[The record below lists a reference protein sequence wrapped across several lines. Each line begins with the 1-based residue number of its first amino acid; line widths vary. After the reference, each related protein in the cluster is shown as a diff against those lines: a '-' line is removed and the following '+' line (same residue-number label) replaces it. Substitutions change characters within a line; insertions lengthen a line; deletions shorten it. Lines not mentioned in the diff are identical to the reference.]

1 LSAVGVSSQPL
12 TVDQPSAREKSLP
25 DIDLLKNLELY
36 RTCSLW
42 AIRIKAVRGNASI
55 GQTAVAGEVIYVV
68 YGAIAAALFFDFV
81 NGFHDAANSIAT
93 VVGTRV
99 LRPLQAVSIAATAN
113 FIGPFIFGTAVAA
126 TVGKGIITPEFS
138 TLYVIFAGLIGAIVW
153 DLITWWFG
161 LPSSSSH
168 ALIGG
173 LVGSALIAGGL
184 EGIVFSGIEKVL
196 TFMVVSPAIGFV
208 IAAGFTVAIML
219 AFRRTPSAKVN
230 RAFGKLQVVSS
241 AFFSLTHGANDGQKT
256 MGVITALLIAGGLLD
271 AKEFT
276 VPLWVILS
284 AAAAIALGTF
294 FGGWRIVKT
303 MAFRLTNLKPFQG
316 FAAETGG
323 GAILTSMAWLG
334 IPVSTT
340 HAISG
345 AIMGTGSTKRLS
357 AVRWGLGK
365 RIVYA
370 WIITIPAS
378 AGIAA
383 GVLLLMN
390 AIGLR

>member
-1 LSAVGVSSQPL
+1 MAQEI
-12 TVDQPSAREKSLP
+12 QMM
-25 DIDLLKNLELY
+25 I
-36 RTCSLW
+36 
-42 AIRIKAVRGNASI
+42 
-55 GQTAVAGEVIYVV
+55 

-99 LRPLQAVSIAATAN
+99 LKPIQAVGLAAAAN
-113 FIGPFIFGTAVAA
+113 FAGPFVFGTAVAA
-126 TVGKGIITPEFS
+126 TVGKGIIQPEFS
-138 TLYVIFAGLIGAIVW
+138 TVYVILAGLSGAIIW
-153 DLITWWFG
+153 DLLTWWFG

-173 LVGSALIAGGL
+173 LVGSALLAGGL
-184 EGIVFSGIEKVL
+184 QGLVFDGIQKVL
-196 TFMVVSPAIGFV
+196 TFMVVSPALGFA
-208 IAAGFTVAIML
+208 IAGGFAVTIMYL
-219 AFRRTPSAKVN
+219 LRGRNPVRVN
-230 RAFGKLQVVSS
+230 RVFGRLQIVSS

-256 MGVITALLIAGGLLD
+256 MGVITALLIAGGFLD
-271 AKEFT
+271 SKSFV
-276 VPLWVILS
+276 VPAPVIFG

-303 MAFRLTNLKPFQG
+303 MAFRLTNLKPYQG
-316 FAAETGG
+316 FCAETGG

-345 AIMGTGSTKRLS
+345 AIMGVGATKRIS
-357 AVRWGLGK
+357 AVRWGLGR

-378 AGIAA
+378 AGLAAIILLGIRAFIAPA
-383 GVLLLMN
+383 P
-390 AIGLR
+390 

>member
-1 LSAVGVSSQPL
+1 MA
-12 TVDQPSAREKSLP
+12 EE
-25 DIDLLKNLELY
+25 I
-36 RTCSLW
+36 
-42 AIRIKAVRGNASI
+42 IF
-55 GQTAVAGEVIYVV
+55 VV
-68 YGAIAAALFFDFV
+68 YGAIAVALFFDFV

-99 LRPLQAVSIAATAN
+99 LRPLYAVTMAAVAN
-113 FIGPFIFGTAVAA
+113 FAGPFVFGTAVAA
-126 TVGKGIITPEFS
+126 TVGKGIIQPEFS
-138 TLYVIFAGLIGAIVW
+138 TVYVILGGLVGAIIW
-153 DLITWWFG
+153 DLVTWWLG

-173 LVGSALIAGGL
+173 LVGSALMAAGSQAVIFDGMQR
-184 EGIVFSGIEKVL
+184 VL
-196 TFMVVSPAIGFV
+196 VFMVVSPSVGFA
-208 IAAGFTVAIML
+208 IAAGFALAIMYYL
-219 AFRRTPSAKVN
+219 RRSTSARVN
-230 RAFGKLQVVSS
+230 MVFGRLQIASS
-241 AFFSLTHGANDGQKT
+241 SFFSLTHGANDGQKT
-256 MGVITALLIAGGLLD
+256 MGVITALLIAGGMLESK
-271 AKEFT
+271 AFV
-276 VPLWVILS
+276 VPLWVIVS

-303 MAFRLTNLKPFQG
+303 MAFRLTNLKPYQG
-316 FAAETGG
+316 FCAETGG

-345 AIMGTGSTKRLS
+345 AIMGVGSTKRLS
-357 AVRWGLGK
+357 AVRWGLGR

-383 GVLLLMN
+383 ASFLLIR
-390 AIGLR
+390 AISG